1 MVEISLEKISDDG
14 HVSKVKEV
22 ELINHDGKMIRA
34 VVQNIIDGKYLGFP
48 EQAGIV
54 INNEDILWDAVIQDG
69 DEGTELSKKGTA
81 LVGKQR
87 SKLYSG
93 VSCI

>member
-1 MVEISLEKISDDG
+1 
-14 HVSKVKEV
+14 
-22 ELINHDGKMIRA
+22 MIRA

-48 EQAGIV
+48 EQAGII
-54 INNEDILWDAVIQDG
+54 INNKDILWDAVIQDG

>member
-1 MVEISLEKISDDG
+1 MVEISLAFFSNDG

-69 DEGTELSKKGTA
+69 DEGTELSRKGNCVSWETTIEI
-81 LVGKQR
+81 VQR
-87 SKLYSG
+87 S
-93 VSCI
+93 